1 MTMNATMRIRA
12 LLAGTALAAIA
23 ACTAPPP
30 PPPPPAP
37 VAIPS
42 RPQPPG
48 GASPSFTVPPRDMYG
63 IRQTVNTNLSGVEKS
78 WNMRSAFTV
87 AALNCLNPQ
96 HAAILPAYKSFI
108 ETHKAGLAR
117 INRSVE
123 QEWREKTGSGYQR
136 ARDTY
141 TTQVY
146 NYFAMPPILPRFCD
160 VMTEIAIQS
169 QSVTPVDLDVFAQNS
184 LARIETV
191 FEGYFTD
198 FEQYRIDL
206 AAWDAQYG
214 ARYGQPQVQQVSA
227 SYYPSAASSTVVQ
240 QTPAGDGY
248 GPVAGGD
255 AAYAQPGFGGT
266 R

>member
-1 MTMNATMRIRA
+1 MTRIIKMRIRA
-12 LLAGTALAAIA
+12 IMAGFALALVA
-23 ACTAPPP
+23 ACAAPPP

-42 RPQPPG
+42 RPLPPG
-48 GASPSFTVPPRDMYG
+48 GASPSFVVSPRDMYG
-63 IRQTVNTNLSGVEKS
+63 IRQTVNTNLSGVQKS

-96 HAAILPAYKSFI
+96 HAGILPAYKSFI

-123 QEWREKTGSGYQR
+123 QEWKEKVGSSYQR

-160 VMTEIAIQS
+160 VMNEIAFQT
-169 QSVTPVDLDVFAQNS
+169 QTVTPVDLDVFAQNS
-184 LARIETV
+184 LARIEAV

-214 ARYGQPQVQQVSA
+214 ARYGQSQVQQVSA
-227 SYYPSAASSTVVQ
+227 NYYAPDTAGAMVQ
-240 QTPAGDGY
+240 PMQAQDSY
-248 GPVAGGD
+248 GPLANDG
-255 AAYAQPGFGGT
+255 AAAQPGFGGT